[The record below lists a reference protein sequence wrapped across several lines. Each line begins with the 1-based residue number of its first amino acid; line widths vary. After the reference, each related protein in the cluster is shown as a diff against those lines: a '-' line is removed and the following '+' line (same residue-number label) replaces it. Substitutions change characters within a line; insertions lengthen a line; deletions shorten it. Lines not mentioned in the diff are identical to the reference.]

1 MKKRI
6 ALIFGISGQDGT
18 YLANFLLKK
27 KYLVIGITRNI
38 SNQNLFK
45 IKKMNIKK
53 KLLIYEN
60 KKVTKSFLKKILHR
74 SKKINEIY
82 YLSGET
88 SPLKSIAKPIETIEN
103 NVLSII
109 KILEFIRLSSKKTKF
124 FYASSSEIF
133 EKNKKNVFDENSKF
147 GPRSPYGISKAS
159 GQWFVKFYRQQYN
172 IFCCSG
178 ILFNHESPL
187 RSKNF
192 IFKKII
198 DFAKKLK
205 KSGGKIHLG
214 NINVE
219 RDIGWA
225 PDYVIAFWKM
235 LQLKKATD
243 FVIGSGKKISIKTFL
258 DLTFNNLKISK
269 KNIIFNKKKL
279 LRKNDL
285 TSYRSNPSLAKRKL
299 KWSNTLGVN
308 QIVKKMIND
317 ELY

>member
-1 MKKRI
+1 
-6 ALIFGISGQDGT
+6 
-18 YLANFLLKK
+18 
-27 KYLVIGITRNI
+27 
-38 SNQNLFK
+38 
-45 IKKMNIKK
+45 MNIEK

-60 KKVTKSFLKKILHR
+60 KKVTKSFLKKILRR

-159 GQWFVKFYRQQYN
+159 GQWFVKFYRQQYS

-243 FVIGSGKKISIKTFL
+243 FVIGSGKKISIRTFL

-299 KWSNTLGVN
+299 KWSNTLEVN
-308 QIVKKMIND
+308 QIVKKMINN